1 VTSRSGLFPLAVTS
15 EMLFLDLPY
24 LDRVRRIA
32 DLGFQVEMW
41 DWTAKDLD
49 AVAEIGATWSTM
61 TGYVH
66 GDLYDADGGREVVR
80 TARLAIAA
88 ARKLNC
94 PRLVVHGAELDGSR
108 GGVPFRPQPVTTG
121 QMWLNAYRTLGELA
135 DLGEANGIVFCLEN
149 LNLEVD
155 HPGVPFGRAE
165 DTITLVGTL
174 DRPGVRLMLDLY
186 HAQIGEG
193 NLIELIRRA
202 GPLIG
207 EVQVADVPG
216 RREPG
221 TGEINWRAIAGALR
235 EIGPLSGSALAH
247 ARGTSEAALRTLER
261 LADDGW
267 RAVVGPAD
275 REESRIG
282 ADAVAERTDGFDP
295 LARELSQ
302 VG

>member
-1 VTSRSGLFPLAVTS
+1 VPSRSELFPLAVTS

-32 DLGFQVEMW
+32 ELGFQVEMW

-49 AVAEIGATWSTM
+49 AVADIGATWSTM

-66 GDLYDADGGREVVR
+66 GDLYDADGGRELVR
-80 TARLAIAA
+80 TARLAVEA
-88 ARKLNC
+88 ARKLDC

-135 DLGEANGIVFCLEN
+135 DLGEANGVVFCLEN

-193 NLIELIRRA
+193 NLVELIRRA

-235 EIGPLSGSALAH
+235 EIDYTG
-247 ARGTSEAALRTLER
+247 
-261 LADDGW
+261 
-267 RAVVGPAD
+267 VVGLESFASGDDVAACEAFRAAFSGPHP
-275 REESRIG
+275 EEDVR
-282 ADAVAERTDGFDP
+282 R
-295 LARELSQ
+295 
-302 VG
+302 